1 MDLKNIENNIWE
13 NIDLNVD
20 LIKKTINQNDQ
31 YLIHYAVINS
41 NLDII
46 QQIIN
51 LDENNILFIDK
62 EIFINIAKLGKFNFI
77 LKLLRIV
84 NNKSKKHIL
93 EPFINKV
100 DETEWIVF
108 YFLYNANFDYI
119 NELFKYNKFI
129 NWNIIIDNNYCLKI
143 YLLKNYKDISDESY
157 NIFLKILEN
166 TNLKKLSEDYCSAII
181 DSCLFG
187 FNKRVLDKIIEVF
200 SESVNIIKSNQLSPL
215 LAAINRANN
224 ELVNYLL
231 DNGANYNYNTYINP
245 LIFAIKLNNND
256 VVKRLLT
263 YKDIEI
269 NFFDL
274 NKWQAAHHIFNKS
287 KLDIEL
293 KKEIISKTDNLNMQN
308 TSGNTPIHL
317 MFLNENWRDY
327 STVLQDKIIDIYCK
341 NKLELSPL
349 DNLIIKIKDN
359 DMYNYQYE
367 IDSLLELI
375 ALSFLTNTKRLT
387 YNSNKISKNL
397 SKTGINKSNVL
408 YNLSLK
414 CLKNETSNCIN
425 SLARKIEKLKIS
437 KIDIETDNDKI
448 DLISG
453 DKTDY
458 NLFVARD
465 VDSYIYLLYFIDKYK
480 VGILSSSKDDLIIK
494 IKRPDIRKIINFYV
508 GISNK
513 YNNIKNLSI
522 YWYDKNN
529 NVFPNNLSS
538 LPSIKRD
545 IILILVTI
553 INTDID
559 HANCLIVDKK
569 NKRIVHFE
577 PYGRVNKQ
585 NLKDFDNTCIKLFEK
600 IFPDFKYFKPDDYM
614 TQNSFQML
622 SNETNPLEVKTGDIG
637 GFCLAWTLWFFELY
651 LRNPKVDLSN
661 LVNNSISKI
670 INSKYSFM
678 EYIRFYANKLRRFHI
693 KFLKKIKYPVEKIFN
708 VHTTIDEKD
717 YIYNSINNQI
727 GMAIGASGKSKSYK
741 L

>member
-1 MDLKNIENNIWE
+1 MNLKNIENNIWD
-13 NIDLNVD
+13 NIDLNLE
-20 LIKKTINQNDQ
+20 LIKKPINQNNQ
-31 YLIHYAVINS
+31 YLIHYAIINS

-51 LDENNILFIDK
+51 LDENNILFINK

-77 LKLLRIV
+77 LKLLEIV
-84 NNKSKKHIL
+84 NSTTRKYIL
-93 EPFINKV
+93 EPFKNKE
-100 DETEWIVF
+100 DENEWIIF

-119 NELFKYNKFI
+119 NELFKYSKYI
-129 NWNIIIDNNYCLKI
+129 NWNYIIDNNYCLKI
-143 YLLKNYKDISDESY
+143 YLLKNYKNISEESY

-166 TNLKKLSEDYCSAII
+166 TNLKKLSEDYCSIII

-200 SESVNIIKSNQLSPL
+200 PESVNIIKSNQLSPL
-215 LAAINRANN
+215 LAAINRQNN

-231 DNGANYNYNTYINP
+231 DNRANYNYNTYTNP

-256 VVKRLLT
+256 IVKRLLT

-274 NKWQAAHHIFNKS
+274 NKWQAIHHVFNKS
-287 KLDIEL
+287 KLEIEL
-293 KKEIISKTDNLNMQN
+293 KKEIISKTDNLNIQN

-327 STVLQDKIIDIYCK
+327 SEVLQDKVIDIYCK

-367 IDSLLELI
+367 IDSLLELV
-375 ALSFLTNTKRLT
+375 ASSFLTNTKRLT

-397 SKTGINKSNVL
+397 FRSGSGKRSGNANIL

-437 KIDIETDNDKI
+437 KIDTDNDKI

-465 VDSYIYLLYFIDKYK
+465 VDTFIYLLYFIEKYK
-480 VGILSSSKDDLIIK
+480 VGILSFSKDDLIIK
-494 IKRPDIRKIINFYV
+494 IKKPEIGNIINFYV

-522 YWYDKNN
+522 YWHDKNN

-538 LPSIKRD
+538 LPSIKKD

-553 INTDID
+553 INPEID
-559 HANCLIVDKK
+559 HANCLIIDKK

-585 NLKDFDNTCIKLFEK
+585 NLKDFDNTCIAIFKK

-651 LRNPKVDLSN
+651 LRNPNVDLSN

-670 INSKYSFM
+670 INLKYSFM

-708 VHTTIDEKD
+708 VHTTVDEKD

-727 GMAIGASGKSKSYK
+727 GKYNKF
-741 L
+741 

>member
-1 MDLKNIENNIWE
+1 MDLKNIENNIWD
-13 NIDLNVD
+13 NIDLNLD
-20 LIKKTINQNDQ
+20 LIKKIINQNNQ

-41 NLDII
+41 NLEII
-46 QQIIN
+46 KKIIH
-51 LDENNILFIDK
+51 LDENNILFINK

-77 LKLLRIV
+77 LKLLEIV
-84 NNKSKKHIL
+84 NSKTKKYIL
-93 EPFINKV
+93 DPFINK
-100 DETEWIVF
+100 EEENEWILF

-119 NELFKYNKFI
+119 NELFKYNKYIYTF
-129 NWNIIIDNNYCLKI
+129 WNLIIDNNYCLKI
-143 YLLKNYKDISDESY
+143 YLLKNYKNISDESY

-166 TNLKKLSEDYCSAII
+166 TDLKKLSEDYCSIII

-200 SESVNIIKSNQLSPL
+200 PESVNIIKSNQLSPL
-215 LAAINRANN
+215 LAAINRQNN

-245 LIFAIKLNNND
+245 LIFAIKLNNNEL
-256 VVKRLLT
+256 VKRLLK

-274 NKWQAAHHIFNKS
+274 NKWQAVHHIFNKS
-287 KLDIEL
+287 ELDIEL
-293 KKEIISKTDNLNMQN
+293 KKEIILKTDNLNIQN
-308 TSGNTPIHL
+308 TSGNTAIHL

-327 STVLQDKIIDIYCK
+327 IEQLKDKIIDIYCK

-367 IDSLLELI
+367 IDSLLQLV
-375 ALSFLTNTKRLT
+375 ASSFLTNTKRLT
-387 YNSNKISKNL
+387 YNGSKISKNL
-397 SKTGINKSNVL
+397 SRLGSSKRSGNANVL

-437 KIDIETDNDKI
+437 KIDADTDNDKI

-458 NLFVARD
+458 NLFVSRD
-465 VDSYIYLLYFIDKYK
+465 VDSYIYLLYFIEKYK
-480 VGILSSSKDDLIIK
+480 IGILSESKDNLIIK
-494 IKRPDIRKIINFYV
+494 IKKPEIAKIINFYV

-522 YWYDKNN
+522 YWHDKNN

-538 LPSIKRD
+538 LPSIKKN

-553 INTDID
+553 INPEID
-559 HANCLIVDKK
+559 HANCLIIDKK

-585 NLKDFDNTCIKLFEK
+585 NLKDFDNTCIAIFEK

-622 SNETNPLEVKTGDIG
+622 SNETNPLEAKTGDIG

-651 LRNPKVDLSN
+651 LRNPNVDLSN

-708 VHTTIDEKD
+708 IHTTVNEKD
-717 YIYNSINNQI
+717 YIYNSINNHI
-727 GMAIGASGKSKSYK
+727 GKYI
-741 L
+741 

>member
-1 MDLKNIENNIWE
+1 MNLKNIENNIWD
-13 NIDLNVD
+13 NIDLNLE
-20 LIKKTINQNDQ
+20 LIKKPINQNNQ
-31 YLIHYAVINS
+31 YLIHYAIINS

-51 LDENNILFIDK
+51 LDENNILFINK

-77 LKLLRIV
+77 LKLLEIV
-84 NNKSKKHIL
+84 NSTTRKYIL
-93 EPFINKV
+93 EPFKNKE
-100 DETEWIVF
+100 DENEWIIF

-119 NELFKYNKFI
+119 NELFKYSKYI
-129 NWNIIIDNNYCLKI
+129 NWNYIIDNNYCLKI
-143 YLLKNYKDISDESY
+143 YLLKNYKNISEESY

-166 TNLKKLSEDYCSAII
+166 TNLKKLSEDYCSIII
-181 DSCLFG
+181 DSCLFE

-200 SESVNIIKSNQLSPL
+200 PDSVNIIKSNQLSPL
-215 LAAINRANN
+215 LAAINRENN
-224 ELVNYLL
+224 ELINYLL

-245 LIFAIKLNNND
+245 LIFAIKLNND
-256 VVKRLLT
+256 ELVKRLLK
-263 YKDIEI
+263 YKDIDI

-274 NKWQAAHHIFNKS
+274 NKWQAVHHIFNKS

-293 KKEIISKTDNLNMQN
+293 KKDIILKTDNLNIQN
-308 TSGNTPIHL
+308 TSGNTAIHL

-327 STVLQDKIIDIYCK
+327 IEQLKNKVIDIYCK

-359 DMYNYQYE
+359 DIYNYQYE
-367 IDSLLELI
+367 IDSLLQLV
-375 ALSFLTNTKRLT
+375 ASSFLTNTKRLT
-387 YNSNKISKNL
+387 YNNNKISKNFARSGSGKRSGKL
-397 SKTGINKSNVL
+397 KSNVL

-437 KIDIETDNDKI
+437 KIDADVDNDKI

-458 NLFVARD
+458 NLFISRD
-465 VDSYIYLLYFIDKYK
+465 VDSYIYLLYFIEKYK

-494 IKRPDIRKIINFYV
+494 IKKPEIEKIINFYV

-522 YWYDKNN
+522 YWHDKNN

-538 LPSIKRD
+538 LPSIKKD

-553 INTDID
+553 INPDID

-585 NLKDFDNTCIKLFEK
+585 NLKDFDNTCIAIFKK

-651 LRNPKVDLSN
+651 LRNPNVDLSN

-670 INSKYSFM
+670 INLKYSFM

-708 VHTTIDEKD
+708 VHTTVNEKD
-717 YIYNSINNQI
+717 YIYNSINNHI
-727 GMAIGASGKSKSYK
+727 GKYI
-741 L
+741 